1 MKKSVYLLLIAF
13 VFSSCQPKVQE
24 ADLVKLNGYWEIQ
37 KVQLKDGEDKD
48 YKVNPT
54 VDYIELKGKMG
65 FRQKV
70 MPQLDG
76 SFQTNELQEKITITT
91 SEGNF
96 YLNYSTPYG
105 KWKETLVQI
114 TDSILVLKSDAAIE
128 YRYKK
133 FKPFSKK

>member
-1 MKKSVYLLLIAF
+1 MRKSVYLLLIVL
-13 VFSSCQPKVQE
+13 VFLACQPKVQE

-54 VDYIELKGKMG
+54 VDYIEIKGKTG

-76 SFQTNELQEKITITT
+76 SFQTNGLQQKITITT

-96 YLNYSTPYG
+96 FLNYTTPYG
-105 KWKETLVQI
+105 KWNEAVVQI
-114 TDSILVLKSDAAIE
+114 TDSILVLKSAAAIE